1 MSLKIMTEL
10 KIGAIASG
18 SGSNLEAILRAC
30 EDGILK
36 GKARV
41 EVLICNKAG
50 AFCMERAKNHNIPFE
65 LIESNKFLHLPREE
79 YDKKMI
85 KVLKKYDCE
94 LIVLVGYMRLVSEKF
109 INAFHGNVMN
119 IHPALLP
126 AFKGMHAH
134 RDVLEYGVKVSG
146 CTVHFVDVQSDHG
159 PIIIQKCVPVYD
171 TDTEA
176 TLGPRVL
183 EWEHRIF
190 PKAIELYCDGRL
202 HIDNRIVRINGEVK
216 L

>member
-1 MSLKIMTEL
+1 MSIL

-18 SGSNLEAILRAC
+18 SGSNFESIVKAC
-30 EDGILK
+30 EEGILK
-36 GKARV
+36 NKARV
-41 EVLICNKAG
+41 EILVCNKAG

-79 YDKKMI
+79 FDEKMI
-85 KVLKKYDCE
+85 RVLKDYDCG
-94 LIVLVGYMRLVSEKF
+94 LIVLVGYMRLVSKTF
-109 INAFHGNVMN
+109 IRAFNGNVMN

-126 AFKGMHAH
+126 AFKGLHAH

-146 CTVHFVDVQSDHG
+146 CTVHFVDIESDHG

-171 TDTEA
+171 TDTEDS
-176 TLGPRVL
+176 LGTRVL
-183 EWEHRIF
+183 EWEHKIF
-190 PKAIELYCDGRL
+190 PKAIELFCDNRLRVKGRL
-202 HIDNRIVRINGEVK
+202 VVIEGSVK

>member
-1 MSLKIMTEL
+1 MSKLKL
-10 KIGAIASG
+10 GAIASG
-18 SGSNLEAILRAC
+18 SGSNFEAIMKAC

-36 GKARV
+36 NKASV

-50 AFCMERAKNHNIPFE
+50 AFCMERAKNHNIPYE
-65 LIESNKFLHLPREE
+65 LIESDKFLHLPREE
-79 YDKKMI
+79 YDEKMI
-85 KVLKKYDCE
+85 NVFKKYNCD
-94 LIVLVGYMRLVSEKF
+94 LIVLVGYMRLVSKKF
-109 INAFHGNVMN
+109 IKAFDGHVMN

-126 AFKGMHAH
+126 AFRGLHAH
-134 RDVLEYGVKVSG
+134 RDVLEYGAKVSG
-146 CTVHFVDVQSDHG
+146 CTVHFVDIESDHG

-183 EWEHRIF
+183 EWEHKIF
-190 PKAIELYCDGRL
+190 PKAIELFYDKKLRVEGRL
-202 HIDNRIVRINGEVK
+202 VVIDGDVN